1 MSSPACWTCRLR
13 RKKCDR
19 ARPICESC
27 ANLDI
32 DCHYSAARPDWMDG
46 GRRQSEM
53 TKVVRAQ
60 VREGSS
66 SRRDKSF
73 GVQVLP
79 LGPTSS
85 GQSSAAPANSKPDSP
100 PKPVHIS
107 TQEEVDDFLLALYLD
122 TVFPSLFPW
131 YQPSSLSGGRSWLLA
146 LLNGQKAI
154 RHTAISTGAYYWAL
168 SLAKDASHTLR
179 TPCEQY
185 VWDTMAMHMDSS
197 MQIIRQDM
205 NSLSSSPPAT
215 IDVFHQT
222 HLLGAVV
229 QLLIF
234 ETTLVK
240 GSDWKMHLTAAVA
253 LFNDIFAH
261 HGIKN
266 GRHDL
271 ESVLIAMQQ
280 ERSMFEGIKLG
291 FSLWTADQAAFQ
303 FFSAFLIFADI
314 ISSISLGSAPQLG
327 RSYQD
332 LIADGHSC
340 QDDQG
345 LMLQMEDYVGC
356 PGWVLISIGEISRL
370 ESWKQSAQYSGS
382 AEELHNQAN
391 SLEKKLQDGL
401 ASISDSDLQV
411 KTPNQALVASIW
423 IHAAILSLTVA
434 VEGWHPSH
442 PTILHHVQSIS
453 HLLETITWHLS
464 LRSIMWPF
472 CFAGCLASQDQEHIF
487 RSAVSAM
494 GPFQAFGTAKQALGL
509 MERIEPHLLY
519 IFFYSISSMKV
530 VAVAGGSGHVGRA
543 IVETLAQSPSL
554 KVIVLGRNPSSDKTD
569 GSLHA
574 VVDYT
579 NIDALTNVLKQ
590 HDVHTV
596 ISTIQVATEEAS
608 SAEVNLIKVASQA
621 SVQRFI
627 SSGWGSLPNEMSPT
641 SAFHRASVQQLR
653 STNLEWTRFAV
664 GFFLDCYGL
673 DLKTHIPPLSLAI
686 DIANKKAAIPG
697 TGNEPIAFTYSYD
710 VARFVAAF
718 LDEPKWEELTYCY
731 GEKTTWNGFLKVAE
745 QVTGASFDTTYDSL
759 EKLQK
764 GEMTELPAHKA
775 ELAKSP
781 FPAELTRQLLAL
793 LGMWS
798 VAGQFDIPAE
808 GSLNSKYPHIKPLTI
823 RDALRQRM

>member
-46 GRRQSEM
+46 GRRQAEM

-79 LGPTSS
+79 LGQTSS

-146 LLNGQKAI
+146 LLKGQKAI

-205 NSLSSSPPAT
+205 NSPSSAKV
-215 IDVFHQT
+215 DVFHQT
-222 HLLGAVV
+222 HLFGSVV

-234 ETTLVK
+234 ETTLAK

-261 HGIKN
+261 HGMKH

-271 ESVLIAMQQ
+271 GSVLIAMQQ

-327 RSYQD
+327 HCYED
-332 LIADGHSC
+332 LIADDHSC
-340 QDDQG
+340 QDEQG

-370 ESWKQSAQYSGS
+370 ESWKHSGQYSGC
-382 AEELHNQAN
+382 AEELHNQAKG
-391 SLEKKLQDGL
+391 LEKKLQDGL
-401 ASISDSDLQV
+401 ASISGSDPQV
-411 KTPNQALVASIW
+411 KTPSRALVAKMW
-423 IHAAILSLTVA
+423 IHAAILHLTVV
-434 VEGWHPSH
+434 VEGWQPSH
-442 PTILHHVQSIS
+442 PTITHHVQSIS
-453 HLLETITWHLS
+453 HLLETIPWHLS

-472 CFAGCLASQDQEHIF
+472 CVAGCLASQDQEHIF
-487 RSAVSAM
+487 RSAVAAM

-509 MERIEPHLLY
+509 MERLDPLLPD
-519 IFFYSISSMKV
+519 ISLYSISNMTV

-554 KVIVLGRNPSSDKTD
+554 NVIVLGRKPSSDKTD
-569 GSLHA
+569 GSIHL

-579 NIDALTNVLKQ
+579 NVNTLANVLKQ

-596 ISTIQVATEEAS
+596 ISTIQVANEEAS
-608 SAEVNLIKVASQA
+608 SSEVNLIKAAAQA

-627 SSGWGSLPNEMSPT
+627 VSGWGSLPSEMSPT
-641 SAFHRASVQQLR
+641 SAFQRASVEQLR
-653 STNLEWTRFAV
+653 STALEWTRFAV
-664 GFFLDCYGL
+664 GYFLDCYGL

-697 TGNEPIAFTYSYD
+697 TGNEPIAFTYSY
-710 VARFVAAF
+710 
-718 LDEPKWEELTYCY
+718 CY
-731 GEKTTWNGFLKVAE
+731 GEKSTWNGFLKVAE

-764 GEMTELPAHKA
+764 GEMTELPTHKA

-798 VAGQFDIPAE
+798 VAGQFDIPIE

-823 RDALRQRM
+823 REALRQRM